1 MAVAAPDSQ
10 FVGRSEEL
18 SRLESLMEDVRAGR
32 PRVALVEG
40 DAGVGKTMLVEQFI
54 REQPADAV
62 LWASGDESERQ
73 VPYAMIDQLV
83 RRAGLTEAGL
93 MQEGGLLDP
102 VTAGSRV
109 LEALGAAQEHG
120 PALVVIDDAHWAD
133 SHSLRALGFALR
145 RLVADRVLAVIVART
160 TELEWLP
167 ASLRRPVAAE
177 GAIRLRMHPFGAAE
191 LAKLAATRGLHEF
204 SSRAALRL
212 HEHTQGN
219 PLLAAALLDEL
230 PAEVWRGPLTHL
242 PAPRSYE
249 CMVLS
254 RLAASSTEARE
265 LVEAAA
271 VLGVRCDLETVF
283 GLAGISQREVALDG
297 AVQAGLV
304 RPEQLGAEAEIRF
317 THPLIQ
323 AAVYGQL
330 TPARR
335 MRLHRAAAAAAQ
347 DEWSRLRHRVSA
359 IASPDDA
366 LAEELEA
373 FAVRE
378 IGRGAWARAAES
390 LIASSRLS
398 TDAHET
404 RRRMLLAVD
413 SMLYH
418 GDIAQASSYVEEIS
432 GYERGPLRDCVLA
445 FAATMT
451 GQPLAAESQ
460 LLDAWRHT
468 DPDRDAV
475 LRATIARRAALH
487 FLYRLRGKETV
498 LWSRRAE
505 HAASPQAR
513 GDVVAEMLPLG
524 VGTAYAGDLHLGLTE
539 VEAAVARAERGM
551 GGHGVS
557 LLRARGWLR
566 LVKDDLSGARDDL
579 RAEAREA
586 LRLGSSGT
594 AAFALALLARAEYQL
609 GDWDDASL
617 HASRAIL
624 ITTELEHPFLV
635 LAVASAVAVTAA
647 RGDWALAEEQL
658 SLLPKRSEDYEQA
671 IVASAIARAQLGSAR
686 GDFHEVISALRPV
699 TELTEREGVD
709 EPGCWAWPHLWAEAL
724 VQTGDLDGAARF
736 LDVHES
742 LASARERRSS
752 VAKLARA
759 RGQLHAARGEDR
771 LADESFA
778 LSLTAAE
785 QTRMP
790 LDIASAHLSWGR
802 TLRRRNRRTAAQQH
816 LVAARDVYARL
827 DARPF
832 CERCDREIQASGLS
846 PRRRVERAP
855 EELTPQERSVA
866 RLVAEGLSN
875 REVAAELVVSVRTIE
890 YHLTHVYAKLGLTSR
905 AQLVARYGPEFA
917 PPGKT

>member
-1 MAVAAPDSQ
+1 MPDNR

-18 SRLESLMEDVRAGR
+18 ARLQALMEDVRAGR
-32 PRVALVEG
+32 SRVALVEG
-40 DAGVGKTMLVEQFI
+40 EAGVGKTMLVEHFVC
-54 REQPADAV
+54 EQPAEAV

-73 VPYAMIDQLV
+73 VPYAMIDQFV
-83 RRAGLTEAGL
+83 RRAGLAQGGL
-93 MQEGGLLDP
+93 MQEGSLLDP

-167 ASLRRPVAAE
+167 DSLRRPVAAE
-177 GAIRLRMHPFGAAE
+177 GAIRLRVHPFRTPE

-212 HEHTQGN
+212 YEHTEGN

-230 PAEVWRGPLTHL
+230 PAEVWHGPLTHL

-249 CMVLS
+249 SMVLG
-254 RLAASSTEARE
+254 RLAASSAGARKF
-265 LVEAAA
+265 VEAAA

-283 GLAGISQREVALDG
+283 GVAGITRREEALDG
-297 AVQAGLV
+297 AVRAGLV
-304 RPEQLGAEAEIRF
+304 RPEQLDAEAVIRF

-335 MRLHRAAAAAAQ
+335 MRLHRAAASAAQ

-366 LAEELEA
+366 LAAELEA
-373 FAVRE
+373 FAARE
-378 IGRGAWARAAES
+378 TGHGAWARAAES
-390 LIASSRLS
+390 LIAASRLS
-398 TDAHET
+398 TDAGET

-418 GDIAQASSYVEEIS
+418 GDIAQAAAYAEEIA

-451 GQPLAAESQ
+451 GRPAAAEAQ
-460 LLDAWRHT
+460 LRDAWAHT
-468 DPDRDAV
+468 DPDGDAV

-487 FLYRLRGKETV
+487 FLYRLRGEETV
-498 LWSRRAE
+498 RWSRRAE
-505 HAASPQAR
+505 RAASPQPR

-524 VGTAYAGDLHLGLTE
+524 VGAAYAGDLQAGLSE
-539 VEAAVARAERGM
+539 VEAAVARAEQGRGR
-551 GGHGVS
+551 HGVS

-566 LVKDDLSGARDDL
+566 LVADDLVGARDDL
-579 RAEAREA
+579 RTEAREA

-609 GDWDDASL
+609 GDWDDAAL
-617 HASRAIL
+617 HAGRAIL

-658 SLLPKRSEDYEQA
+658 SLLGTRSEDYEQA
-671 IVASAIARAQLGSAR
+671 IVAGGIARAQLGSAR
-686 GDFHEVISALRPV
+686 GDPQEVISALRPV

-709 EPGCWAWPHLWAEAL
+709 EPGCWPWPHLCAEAL
-724 VQTGDLDGAARF
+724 VQTGDLAAAARL
-736 LDVHES
+736 LDLHES
-742 LASARERRSS
+742 LAAARERRSS
-752 VAKLARA
+752 IAKLARV
-759 RGQLHAARGEDR
+759 RGQLHAAHGEGR
-771 LADESFA
+771 EADESFA
-778 LSLTAAE
+778 VSLAAAE

-790 LDIASAHLSWGR
+790 LDVAAAHLSWGQA
-802 TLRRRNRRTAAQQH
+802 LRRRNRRTDAQRH
-816 LVAARDVYARL
+816 LLAARELYARL
-827 DARPF
+827 GARPF
-832 CERCDREIQASGLS
+832 RERCDREIQASGLS

-855 EELTPQERSVA
+855 DELTPQERSVA
-866 RLVAEGLSN
+866 RLVAEGLAN

-905 AQLVARYGPEFA
+905 AQLVARYGPELA
-917 PPGKT
+917 PPGQT

>member
-1 MAVAAPDSQ
+1 MPDSR

-18 SRLESLMEDVRAGR
+18 SRLETLMEDVRAGQ
-32 PRVALVEG
+32 PRIALVEG
-40 DAGVGKTMLVEQFI
+40 DVGVGKTLLVEHFI
-54 REQPADAV
+54 CEHPAETV

-93 MQEGGLLDP
+93 MQEGSLLDP

-120 PALVVIDDAHWAD
+120 PAVVVIDDAHWAD

-145 RLVADRVLAVIVART
+145 RLVADRVLAVIIART

-167 ASLRRPVAAE
+167 DSLRRPVAAE
-177 GAIRLRMHPFGAAE
+177 GAIRLRVRPFDASE
-191 LAKLAATRGLHEF
+191 LAKLAATRGLEDF

-212 HEHTQGN
+212 HEHTEGN

-230 PAEVWRGPLTHL
+230 PREVWHGPLTHL

-249 CMVLS
+249 SMVLG
-254 RLAASSTEARE
+254 RLAATSADARE

-271 VLGVRCDLETVF
+271 VLGVRCDLETVVDV
-283 GLAGISQREVALDG
+283 AGVAHREDALDG
-297 AVQAGLV
+297 AVRAGLV
-304 RPEQLGAEAEIRF
+304 RAEELDADAVIRF

-335 MRLHRAAAAAAQ
+335 MRLHRAAAGAAQ
-347 DEWSRLRHRVSA
+347 DEWSRLRHRVLA

-366 LAEELEA
+366 LADELEA
-373 FAVRE
+373 FAARE
-378 IGRGAWARAAES
+378 TSRGAWARAAES

-398 TDAHET
+398 TDAGET

-418 GDIAQASSYVEEIS
+418 GDIAQARSYAEEIA
-432 GYERGPLRDCVLA
+432 GYEPGPLRDCVLA
-445 FAATMT
+445 FGATMT
-451 GQPLAAESQ
+451 GRPSAAERQ
-460 LLDAWRHT
+460 LLDAWEHT
-468 DPDRDAV
+468 DPNGDAV

-487 FLYRLRGKETV
+487 FLYRLRGEETV
-498 LWSRRAE
+498 RWSKR
-505 HAASPQAR
+505 AASPQAR

-524 VGTAYAGDLHLGLTE
+524 VGAAYAGKLQEGLSE
-539 VEAAVARAERGM
+539 VEAAVERAEQGVGR
-551 GGHGVS
+551 HGVS

-566 LVKDDLSGARDDL
+566 LVMDDLPGARDDL
-579 RAEAREA
+579 RTEAREA

-617 HASRAIL
+617 HAGRAIL

-647 RGDWALAEEQL
+647 RGDWSLAEEQL
-658 SLLPKRSEDYEQA
+658 SLLPTRSEDYEQA
-671 IVASAIARAQLGSAR
+671 IVASAIARAQLASAR
-686 GDFHEVISALRPV
+686 GNPDDVISALRPV
-699 TELTEREGVD
+699 AELTDREGVD
-709 EPGCWAWPHLWAEAL
+709 EPGCWPWPHLWAEAL
-724 VQTGDLDGAARF
+724 VHTGDLAGAGRF
-736 LDVHES
+736 LDMHES
-742 LASARERRSS
+742 LAVARERRSS
-752 VAKLARA
+752 IAKLARV
-759 RGQLHAARGEDR
+759 RGQLHAAQGEGR

-778 LSLTAAE
+778 RSLDAAE
-785 QTRMP
+785 RTRMP
-790 LDIASAHLSWGR
+790 LDIASAHLSWGQA
-802 TLRRRNRRTAAQQH
+802 LRRRNRRSDAQQH
-816 LVAARDVYARL
+816 LVAARDIYARL
-827 DARPF
+827 GARPF
-832 CERCDREIQASGLS
+832 CQRCDREIQASGLS
-846 PRRRVERAP
+846 PRRRPECRP

-866 RLVAEGLSN
+866 LLVAKGLSN
-875 REVAAELVVSVRTIE
+875 REVAAELVVSVRTVE

-905 AQLVARYGPEFA
+905 AQLVARHGTELA
-917 PPGKT
+917 RSGET